1 MIFVVESTP
10 HRIQD
15 GVGGYGKRC
24 RLRYSVNSGFLGGL
38 AERSGHFGEKDLS
51 VHQRHQICDFTGFEN
66 WSLGR
71 THIGETVIVVLM
83 GARPGIPG
91 LGKQVKFVLV

>member
-1 MIFVVESTP
+1 MVMFVLASTP

-15 GVGGYGKRC
+15 GVGVYSERC

-51 VHQRHQICDFTGFEN
+51 VH
-66 WSLGR
+66 
-71 THIGETVIVVLM
+71 
-83 GARPGIPG
+83 
-91 LGKQVKFVLV
+91 